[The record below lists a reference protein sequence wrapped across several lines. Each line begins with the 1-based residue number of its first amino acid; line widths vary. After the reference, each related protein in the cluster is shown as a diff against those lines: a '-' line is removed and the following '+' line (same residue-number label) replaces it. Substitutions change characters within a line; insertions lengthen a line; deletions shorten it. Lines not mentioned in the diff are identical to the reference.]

1 MSTITLEAKRL
12 REARQAANVKVE
24 TPAEGGKPQMRADR
38 QLILKHFS
46 IMKFIKIYTVIISSL
61 TLASCSV
68 SDYTYRAVKQ
78 RQSPKIYPP
87 AGMVYIPAG
96 SVMMGQSN
104 IDEQDSS
111 SIKKVSL
118 SAFFMDKTEVS
129 NAQYRQFINWVRD
142 SIAITNYLKDKS
154 YFQHTHGKDNPSE
167 KRINWAAIGGSQTF
181 WKSTNSKIRE
191 KLKPMFASTN
201 KLDYSLLNYEYEIV
215 TTDPS
220 DKTGRKKILKKE
232 VINVWPDEAVWAKD
246 FPNSQNEVMVTSY
259 FTNPLFDDYPV
270 VGVSWKQARAFAS
283 WRSKISNK
291 YTNKFINPNIITLP
305 MDLLTEAQW
314 AYVASVT
321 DDIPNKK
328 AKGNGTLSV
337 NYKQGEGTYSEDGY
351 TYTNPVLAYNP
362 NNYGLYNLAGNVS
375 EWTLNAYTENATAFI
390 HDLNP
395 VLLYDARDNDPEI
408 KKRKVV
414 KGGSWKDP
422 EILINPTTRNSEFQD
437 VAKSY
442 IGFRCVMPAPD
453 IMEVQHPKKSLKSK
467 TKLSNLAAK

>member
-1 MSTITLEAKRL
+1 M
-12 REARQAANVKVE
+12 
-24 TPAEGGKPQMRADR
+24 
-38 QLILKHFS
+38 KH
-46 IMKFIKIYTVIISSL
+46 IKIYTAVIASL

-96 SVMMGQSN
+96 SVMMGHSN

-111 SIKKVSL
+111 SMKKVSL
-118 SAFFMDKTEVS
+118 SAFFMDKAEVS

-142 SIAITNYLKDKS
+142 SVAVTNYLKDKS
-154 YFQHTHGKDNPSE
+154 FFQHAYSKNNSSE
-167 KRINWAAIGGSQTF
+167 KRINWAAIGGNQTF

-191 KLKPMFASTN
+191 KLKPMYASTN
-201 KLDYSLLNYEYEIV
+201 KLDNTLLNYEYELLV
-215 TTDPS
+215 SDPN
-220 DKTGRKKILKKE
+220 DKTGRKKTIKKE
-232 VINVWPDEAVWAKD
+232 VINVWPDETVWEKD
-246 FPNSQNEVMVTSY
+246 FPNSQNEVMVTNY

-291 YTNKFINPNIITLP
+291 YTNKFINPDIITLP
-305 MDLLTEAQW
+305 MDLPTEAQW
-314 AYVASVT
+314 AYVAAATNDTPSRKT
-321 DDIPNKK
+321 KNSNNKS
-328 AKGNGTLSV
+328 LSV

-351 TYTNPVLAYNP
+351 TYTSPVLAYSP
-362 NNYGLYNLAGNVS
+362 NSHGLYNLAGNVS
-375 EWTLNAYTENATAFI
+375 EWTLNTYTENATAFI

-395 VLLYDARDNDPEI
+395 VLVYDAKDNDPQI

-422 EILINPTTRNSEFQD
+422 AYLINPTTRSSEFQD

-453 IMEVQHPKKSLKSK
+453 IMEVQQPQKGQKSK
-467 TKLSNLAAK
+467 TKLVNLAIK